1 MFLRATILFE
11 NTLWVPS
18 RCFLRSKQSL
28 SQIRHLNTFLF
39 PELESTLF
47 RLATSWKGRFN
58 KLKTSKSKNTIRQS
72 VLNLCKLN
80 WRCKERTYF
89 FLYELFTKKNFIE
102 LAPGRKALH
111 SSDASL
117 RDVPSCLW
125 PQNCRL
131 CNRPFLAGKL
141 LPEKY
146 QSITT
151 FKLVYLMLYL
161 FLYVNLNQYFRRPAL
176 LTM

>member
-1 MFLRATILFE
+1 MGKRENKKSNYLIFEITATILFE

-18 RCFLRSKQSL
+18 RWFLRSKQSL
-28 SQIRHLNTFLF
+28 SQIWHLNAF
-39 PELESTLF
+39 LESTLS

-58 KLKTSKSKNTIRQS
+58 KLKTSKSKNTFRQS

-151 FKLVYLMLYL
+151 FKLVYLMYL
-161 FLYVNLNQYFRRPAL
+161 FL
-176 LTM
+176 

>member
-58 KLKTSKSKNTIRQS
+58 KLKTSKSKNTFRQS

-89 FLYELFTKKNFIE
+89 FLYELFTKKTLLNWHLVVKRFIHLMHLWEMFLHVFDRRIADYAIDHFWRENF
-102 LAPGRKALH
+102 
-111 SSDASL
+111 
-117 RDVPSCLW
+117 CLKNIN
-125 PQNCRL
+125 QL
-131 CNRPFLAGKL
+131 QL
-141 LPEKY
+141 L
-146 QSITT
+146 SWFT
-151 FKLVYLMLYL
+151 
-161 FLYVNLNQYFRRPAL
+161 
-176 LTM
+176 